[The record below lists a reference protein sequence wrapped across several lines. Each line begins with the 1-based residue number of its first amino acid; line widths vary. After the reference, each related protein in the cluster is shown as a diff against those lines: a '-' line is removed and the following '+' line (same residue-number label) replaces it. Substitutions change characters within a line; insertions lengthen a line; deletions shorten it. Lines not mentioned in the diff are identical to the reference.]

1 MAAEHCEHKR
11 GRGFIRLLL
20 GCREERENIEA
31 AEPLRPQPV
40 HSQIFDIGS
49 GIFTFSLGDVQCNM
63 HLLFYW
69 SGFGFGFAELTLTES
84 HSDSDSANAVGLF
97 GFGFLFGEWIYP
109 NSGHWF
115 R

>member
-49 GIFTFSLGDVQCNM
+49 GIF
-63 HLLFYW
+63 
-69 SGFGFGFAELTLTES
+69 
-84 HSDSDSANAVGLF
+84 
-97 GFGFLFGEWIYP
+97 
-109 NSGHWF
+109 
-115 R
+115 